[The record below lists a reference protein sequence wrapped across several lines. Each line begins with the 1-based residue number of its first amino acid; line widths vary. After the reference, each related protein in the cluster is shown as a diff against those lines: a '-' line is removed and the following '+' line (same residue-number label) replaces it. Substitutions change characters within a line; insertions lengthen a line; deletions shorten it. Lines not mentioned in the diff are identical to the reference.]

1 MKIKEQLYKI
11 LNNLSGM
18 GVTNEKMS
26 LQNDL
31 GLDSLGLVTLLVEIE
46 DSFNFE
52 LKPEDIDPFKYETV
66 ETLIKLVSKY
76 IGDGYE

>member
-11 LNNLSGM
+11 LKDLSSLDTFDETM
-18 GVTNEKMS
+18 A

-46 DSFNFE
+46 ETFNFE
-52 LKPEDIDPFKYETV
+52 LKPEDMDPFKYETV

>member
-18 GVTNEKMS
+18 GVTNKKMS

-52 LKPEDIDPFKYETV
+52 LKPEDMDPFKYETV

>member
-11 LNNLSGM
+11 LKDLSSLDAFDETM
-18 GVTNEKMS
+18 A

-46 DSFNFE
+46 ETFNFE
-52 LKPEDIDPFKYETV
+52 LKPEDMDPFKYETV
-66 ETLIKLVSKY
+66 ETVIKFVSKY

>member
-18 GVTNEKMS
+18 DVTNEKMS

-52 LKPEDIDPFKYETV
+52 LKPEDMDPFKYETV

>member
-52 LKPEDIDPFKYETV
+52 LKPEDMDPFKYETV

>member
-31 GLDSLGLVTLLVEIE
+31 GLESLGLVTLLVEIE

-52 LKPEDIDPFKYETV
+52 LKPEDMDPFKYETV

>member
-18 GVTNEKMS
+18 DVTNEKMS

-52 LKPEDIDPFKYETV
+52 LKPEDMDPLDRKSTR
-66 ETLIKLVSKY
+66 LNSSHMA
-76 IGDGYE
+76 